1 MSSSSMRNMAGAAAS
16 TSGRGLA
23 AASFVCARRS
33 GVRSA
38 AMAAK
43 KAAPA
48 VDYSLSVDPYD
59 MPFPR

>member
-1 MSSSSMRNMAGAAAS
+1 MARMGVAS
-16 TSGRGLA
+16 TSGRTGFA
-23 AASFVCARRS
+23 AASPCSFLSSSTRGS
-33 GVRSA
+33 VRLA

-43 KAAPA
+43 KQAPA